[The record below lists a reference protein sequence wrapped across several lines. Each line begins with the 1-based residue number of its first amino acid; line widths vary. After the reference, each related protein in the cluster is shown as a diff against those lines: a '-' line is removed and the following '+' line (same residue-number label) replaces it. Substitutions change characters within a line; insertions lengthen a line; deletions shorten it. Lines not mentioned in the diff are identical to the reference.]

1 MHRKAKRPSRR
12 VAAQPT
18 PEATAPAPEAAT
30 QARKGT
36 ARARKGAGAISE
48 TLTPTSET
56 AAQTR
61 KGAAPPAKR
70 AKPRQNR
77 RLPWGDKY
85 STTDSMEQRAY
96 TARMALLFMLESER
110 QRTLLANYGY
120 SAERLKE
127 GLALHHHAW
136 ELFIDQSSQYGA
148 SIAAINRHHAA
159 QASARSIFAQ
169 HRAIAQVALRGER
182 ALAQALGLGEQCPRA
197 QTAWQHYAEQFYAN
211 ALNDEAILAH
221 LTAYGVN
228 AEQIAVGQRQLA
240 AVVDTLRARQQQ
252 HTRAVAA
259 TRARNQAFVAL
270 DAWMRDFQTIVSL
283 IPR

>member
-1 MHRKAKRPSRR
+1 
-12 VAAQPT
+12 
-18 PEATAPAPEAAT
+18 
-30 QARKGT
+30 
-36 ARARKGAGAISE
+36 
-48 TLTPTSET
+48 
-56 AAQTR
+56 
-61 KGAAPPAKR
+61 
-70 AKPRQNR
+70 
-77 RLPWGDKY
+77 
-85 STTDSMEQRAY
+85 
-96 TARMALLFMLESER
+96 MLESER

-240 AVVDTLRARQQQ
+240 AVSIRCGRASSSMPVLWRPRARV
-252 HTRAVAA
+252 TRRLWPSTPGCA
-259 TRARNQAFVAL
+259 TFKR
-270 DAWMRDFQTIVSL
+270 S
-283 IPR
+283 